1 MKISFSWL
9 YTKANIIHKET
20 EKTTKRLSPSAIV
33 TFLRKYKIKLKRVQ
47 RTKQENKEKYA
58 PELKKLKNHSST
70 QV

>member
-1 MKISFSWL
+1 MKVSFSWL

-20 EKTTKRLSPSAIV
+20 EKTTKCLSPSVIV

>member
-1 MKISFSWL
+1 MKVSFSWL
-9 YTKANIIHKET
+9 YTKANIIRKET
-20 EKTTKRLSPSAIV
+20 EKTTKRLSPSVIV